1 MKKIPVGRSTLHL
14 IRSSIGRAKAA
25 NATDHTLYERLGLAC
40 SSEPRSTGPVM
51 RVRWPFVLLLVSVMV
66 ALAPLAYIELP
77 DQIWLGGLFDGGDE
91 DDAIV
96 QIQTQLNAVEPPA
109 LTLAPGSVPCIHAPP
124 QLYEC
129 VASGPVFSARH
140 TRAPPAP

>member
-1 MKKIPVGRSTLHL
+1 
-14 IRSSIGRAKAA
+14 
-25 NATDHTLYERLGLAC
+25 
-40 SSEPRSTGPVM
+40 M
-51 RVRWPFVLLLVSVMV
+51 RVRWPFVLFLVSVMV

-77 DQIWLGGLFDGGDE
+77 DQIWLGGLFDDGDE

-129 VASGPVFSARH
+129 VVSRPVFSARH
-140 TRAPPAP
+140 TRAPPAL